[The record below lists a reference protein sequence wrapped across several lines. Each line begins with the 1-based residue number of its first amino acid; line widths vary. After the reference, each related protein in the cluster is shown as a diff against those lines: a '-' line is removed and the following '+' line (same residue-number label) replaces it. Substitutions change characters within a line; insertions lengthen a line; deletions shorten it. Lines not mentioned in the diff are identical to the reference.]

1 MYTATTRYSHKCL
14 RLELSGSRW
23 QRQWNSGDHI
33 LPNVHDLALA
43 VEPASES
50 DLRAGQP
57 ANTWL
62 HPRQVRIR
70 PSRGAA
76 DLPGL
81 LWLIRWKCENVQPTL
96 EVENRKPT
104 ACTKELL
111 TSWLCVTIQ
120 LDRQYTKQA
129 EQYTDLTAHLNHP
142 HSFSEIKVNN
152 DHVWFRSQ
160 PDPRKQLIRTCTE
173 YAGPRHTSHPKHV
186 KPPFSN
192 IQNFVAGPALREE
205 QATLPFYHDH
215 IATKQLRH
223 CHEIFQACRP
233 TCGSPPTNDRRS
245 RMHIDGALHRHHKSA
260 HLCRLVCRVS
270 IDSTRYSWESDAL
283 QSMFLAE

>member
-1 MYTATTRYSHKCL
+1 MVSRLQHLYGVTHGRCIPQLPGIRTNVCVWSCL
-14 RLELSGSRW
+14 GSRW

-33 LPNVHDLALA
+33 LANVHDSALA

-76 DLPGL
+76 DLLGL

-104 ACTKELL
+104 LCTEELL
-111 TSWLCVTIQ
+111 TSWLCVAIQ

-192 IQNFVAGPALREE
+192 IQILSPAQLSEKNRQPCRSTTTISQQNNCGIVMKYFKPAVRPAVAYPQMIDAVECISRALFT
-205 QATLPFYHDH
+205 AT
-215 IATKQLRH
+215 T
-223 CHEIFQACRP
+223 
-233 TCGSPPTNDRRS
+233 SPLTS
-245 RMHIDGALHRHHKSA
+245 AALSA
-260 HLCRLVCRVS
+260 G
-270 IDSTRYSWESDAL
+270 YP
-283 QSMFLAE
+283 